1 MPIVLIVTVLVLIVV
16 VVAIV
21 LLVLKKRGTRTYN
34 PQKAE
39 IDHGFKLQKLK
50 GNNPKE
56 ELIIVGK
63 HLP

>member
-1 MPIVLIVTVLVLIVV
+1 MVLALIVV

-21 LLVLKKRGTRTYN
+21 LLVLKKHDTRTYS

-39 IDHGFKLQKLK
+39 IDHGLKLK

-56 ELIIVGK
+56 ELIIVAR